1 MGRAQKLEPGLTHI
15 TVRGANMISIA
26 MPLSRRARV
35 AVRGA
40 CSAREGTCRAF
51 SGVWSENGVRHVSGQ
66 DIFQGGDGTWPVS
79 FFANSVR

>member
-26 MPLSRRARV
+26 MPVSRRARV

-40 CSAREGTCRAF
+40 NVPLQGKGGKEAVRPRGEERAA
-51 SGVWSENGVRHVSGQ
+51 
-66 DIFQGGDGTWPVS
+66 GDRKP
-79 FFANSVR
+79 